1 MGVRDYISV
10 GQFIDTGDSR
20 PIKQPPRRVP
30 LAYASEERNVIQQ
43 MEAQGIIR
51 KSSSP
56 WASPIVLVKKKNGKT
71 RCCIDYRRLYGVTQ
85 QDAFPLPRIQDC
97 LDTVRGSIF
106 FSTFDLSS
114 GYHQVPL
121 RRRIFLKLPNTDC
134 MNLPLC
140 LWGSALHVQHFID

>member
-1 MGVRDYISV
+1 M
-10 GQFIDTGDSR
+10 
-20 PIKQPPRRVP
+20 
-30 LAYASEERNVIQQ
+30 AYANEERNVIQQ

-71 RCCIDYRRLYGVTQ
+71 RCCIDYRRLNAVTQ
-85 QDAFPLPRIQDC
+85 QDAFPLPRIQDF

-106 FSTFDLSS
+106 SPTFDLTS
-114 GYHQVPL
+114 GYHQVPV
-121 RRRIFLKLPNTDC
+121 RRRVFLKLPSLPNTDC

-140 LWGSALHVQHFID
+140 LWGSALHVQRFND